1 MSSIPGRKTLRCIL
15 VRKEGGE
22 KLPATLLK
30 EINNK
35 VGLKFDTTEIDAM
48 HRIPGKHFLR
58 MDSKIAVLPKK
69 EKI

>member
-48 HRIPGKHFLR
+48 HRIPGKHFFKNGL
-58 MDSKIAVLPKK
+58 
-69 EKI
+69 